1 MNVAISFDI
10 SIIGDTGKI
19 VMKAEKE
26 VIAETVEKLVKGG
39 VEKETA
45 EKLAKEEV
53 SRLTKE
59 AEAEIAKQQAKSS
72 GKLILE
78 NGRSLS
84 ASEKEFADK
93 MVAEGK
99 VVKARVESTK
109 VGVKNPDFE
118 INGEIVEF
126 KYVSNLKGT
135 TADKLSARL
144 SGRILDGGSQAS
156 KVTLNVTDQ
165 VGMTEETA
173 KRAIGRAF
181 GRQTQ
186 MLRLGEISK
195 LKLQEVRIYGKDF
208 DITMFYKMD

>member
-1 MNVAISFDI
+1 MGASIVGAIP
-10 SIIGDTGKI
+10 IIGDGGKI
-19 VMKAEKE
+19 ILKAEKE
-26 VIAETVEKLVKGG
+26 AIAEATEKFIKQGI
-39 VEKETA
+39 EKETA

-53 SRLTKE
+53 AKLTKE
-59 AEAEIAKQQAKSS
+59 AEAEIAKQQVKSS

-99 VVKARVESTK
+99 VVKARVESTE

-118 INGEIVEF
+118 IDGEIVEF
-126 KYVSNLKGT
+126 KYVSNLKGA

-165 VGMTEETA
+165 AGMTKDIAELGI
-173 KRAIGRAF
+173 KRAYGRLK
-181 GRQTQ
+181 Q
-186 MLRLGEISK
+186 MGSEK
-195 LKLQEVRIYGKDF
+195 MEAVRIYGKDF
-208 DITMFYKMD
+208 DITIVFDK